1 MRLRKALVII
11 AGVSLLSAGVI
22 GLARPTY
29 AQDAQENDPE
39 AGAWSADTQ
48 NPPGSSSE
56 PSALPKVRGCW
67 LGTVDD
73 GGEGSGTATFHFTQ
87 NGSKLVSPSKFK
99 FFWNANNFARGPISG
114 SVSSA
119 GIAFK
124 GNLNRTCSV
133 KGNGTFNGNDEIDGT
148 YTFQRACAQFFLGG
162 TFTITR
168 GCS

>member
-1 MRLRKALVII
+1 LKLAKALVII

-29 AQDAQENDPE
+29 AHDAQENAPE

-56 PSALPKVRGCW
+56 PSGLPKVRGCW

-87 NGSKLVSPSKFK
+87 NGSTLVSPSKLK
-99 FFWNANNFARGPISG
+99 FFWNANNFVHGPISG

-119 GIAFK
+119 GIKFRGGLT
-124 GNLNRTCSV
+124 GNCSIT
-133 KGNGTFNGNDEIDGT
+133 GSGTFNGNDEIDGT
-148 YTFQRACAQFFLGG
+148 YTFHKACAQFFLGG
-162 TFTITR
+162 TFTIAR
-168 GCS
+168 GC